1 MKILTIL
8 GARPQFIKAGSVSR
22 AIALHNN
29 QVASLESLV
38 SSEDSKNQKLQTKN
52 FELITEIIVH
62 TGQHYDANMSDIFF
76 DEMQIPKPNYFL
88 GIGGKSHGA
97 MTGQMIEKIEE
108 VALKENPDWIM
119 VYGDTNSTL
128 AGAIVASKLHIKL
141 AHIEAGLRSF
151 NMKMPEEVNR
161 ILTDRVS
168 TILFCPTDTA
178 MKNLKAE
185 GFPFSLTTNHQ
196 QLITNVGDV
205 MQDGAMFYKSLAKI
219 PEAVSSLWSL
229 VSSEDSKKQKT
240 INQKP
245 KTKNYILCTI
255 HRAENTDDETR
266 LRSIFEA
273 LNEIAKEKQIILP
286 LHPRTKKLLE
296 NLQTKNQKLLTKN
309 LTIIDPVGY
318 LEMVWLIDNCDL
330 VMTDSGGLQKEAY
343 FFEKQCITLRDE
355 TEWVELVECGANR
368 LVGAD
373 KEKIVSSYKL
383 LVSSENSKNDELKT
397 TNQKLKTN
405 NKELKTKNQK
415 LQTNLYGGGKASQNI
430 IKYLLEYL

>member
-22 AIALHNN
+22 AIALHNSAITTN
-29 QVASLESLV
+29 HQL
-38 SSEDSKNQKLQTKN
+38 
-52 FELITEIIVH
+52 LITEVIVH

-76 DEMQIPKPNYFL
+76 EEMKLSKPNYFL

-108 VALKENPDWIM
+108 VALKEKPDWIM

-168 TILFCPTDTA
+168 TILFCPTETA
-178 MKNLKAE
+178 IKNLKAE
-185 GFPFSLTTNHQ
+185 GFPFSLTTNQQ

-205 MQDGAMFYKSLAKI
+205 MQDGALFYRNLAKK
-219 PEAVSSLWSL
+219 PSFVDSDLCL
-229 VSSEDSKKQKT
+229 VTSENTNHKVPT
-240 INQKP
+240 KP
-245 KTKNYILCTI
+245 YILCTI

-266 LRSIFEA
+266 LRNIFEA

-286 LHPRTKKLLE
+286 LHPRTKKLIEHYSL
-296 NLQTKNQKLLTKN
+296 NTNHLT
-309 LTIIDPVGY
+309 LIDPVGY
-318 LEMVWLIDNCDL
+318 LEMVWLIDNCEF

-355 TEWVELVECGANR
+355 TEWVELVECGANV
-368 LVGAD
+368 LVGAN
-373 KEKIVSSYKL
+373 KEKILEAYKNHKPL
-383 LVSSENSKNDELKT
+383 T
-397 TNQKLKTN
+397 
-405 NKELKTKNQK
+405 TKNK
-415 LQTNLYGGGKASQNI
+415 SLDLYGGGKASENI
-430 IKYLLEYL
+430 IKELLRFDKK